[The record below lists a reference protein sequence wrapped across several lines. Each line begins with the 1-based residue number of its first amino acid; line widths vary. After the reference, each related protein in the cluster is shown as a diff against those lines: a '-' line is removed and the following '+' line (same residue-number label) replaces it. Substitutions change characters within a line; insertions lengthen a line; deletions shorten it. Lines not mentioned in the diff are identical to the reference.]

1 MSINLQIQQA
11 KESIIKAINDTHLP
25 ISILVMILD
34 DLTRSI
40 HTAEQ
45 QVLAQEKQQEIE
57 KQQKAQAEQDEK
69 TKDTKE

>member
-25 ISILVMILD
+25 ISILAMILD